1 VRTRAFIHL
10 AAATVAAATAFS
22 VSVSVG
28 QQSPVAAAGSGPA
41 LVVPS
46 AAATPGTAP
55 RADARQALEQGL
67 SRPGSTDAPVAAG
80 AGATV
85 VDESRPHSHA
95 VDPRTGGLISVA
107 GASGTI
113 PKSRHLGP
121 MHEDPLPAGVSLD
134 DSTDTRALLERA
146 GVEQAALAASGLPVS
161 AGATAPIGTPGIA
174 TLSAHVAPS
183 CSGTGTDGK
192 RVQVLY
198 VHEASAPSRFV
209 DVLPVLRNE
218 VANVD
223 DVFAVSSEQ
232 TGGGRRVRWV
242 HDADCLPVVQDV
254 TVPDGALGPDF
265 WGTVNAL
272 QALGFDDPNRK
283 YLTFAD
289 ANQFCGIGTL
299 YNDTRL
305 TDNYND
311 GYAASYAR
319 VDANCWSTAHSVAAH
334 ELTHNLG
341 GVQQAAPHAT
351 TNGHCWDDADIMCY
365 DDGSGIAV
373 QQVCAA
379 AQEDLLDCN
388 HDDYFSTDPAP
399 GTFLADNWNTASSSF
414 LDTVPVLASPPDV
427 TVDAGVQSAQTGD
440 SVRFTATS
448 PKSVTWDWSTSSA
461 CTLTAGPDGT
471 ADLLCPSTVTGAV
484 TVTATATDTVSG
496 AVGSGSASVTISQ
509 ALAPTV
515 RVAAPDSASNG
526 TAFEVSASDSGKT
539 PYSYRWSAGDCTVD
553 DATAAATTVTCP
565 DGTASQQLPV
575 ALTVTQADGQTGGS
589 TTYVALTG
597 TTGAP
602 SPRAATSW
610 TNPKAGKG
618 SITASLSTGRIDLVG
633 VPLTLQVMWPGT
645 SEWVDLQSTVT
656 GSKGL
661 ATGDTGNR
669 AGTFRFAYEGD
680 PTRADSLSAEEVVKP
695 AKIPPGS
702 SKDELP
708 LP

>member
-1 VRTRAFIHL
+1 MRTRAFIHL
-10 AAATVAAATAFS
+10 AVATVAAAGAFT
-22 VSVSVG
+22 VPVQLG
-28 QQSPVAAAGSGPA
+28 QQT
-41 LVVPS
+41 PS
-46 AAATPGTAP
+46 AAAV
-55 RADARQALEQGL
+55 RSE
-67 SRPGSTDAPVAAG
+67 VAV
-80 AGATV
+80 AGATAPNAQQTLAEGLSHPTGTDGAVTPGAGVAV
-85 VDESRPHSHA
+85 VDESKSHRHV

-107 GASGTI
+107 GASGTV
-113 PKSRHLGP
+113 PKADHLGP

-134 DSTDTRALLERA
+134 DPTDTGSLLERA
-146 GVEQAALAASGLPVS
+146 GVDQAALASADRPVT

-183 CSGTGTDGK
+183 CSGTGADGK

-198 VHEASAPSRFV
+198 VHEASMPSRYA
-209 DVLPVLRNE
+209 DVLSLLRNE

-299 YNDTRL
+299 YNDLRL

-319 VDANCWSTAHSVAAH
+319 VDSNCWSTAHSVAAH

-365 DDGSGIAV
+365 DDGSGIPL
-373 QQVCAA
+373 QQVCGA
-379 AQEDLLDCN
+379 AQEDLLDCD

-399 GTFLADNWNTASSSF
+399 GTFLADNWNTAGSGF

-427 TVDAGVQSAQTGD
+427 TVDAAVQSAQTGD
-440 SVRFTATS
+440 PVRFTATS
-448 PKSVTWDWSTSSA
+448 PKPVTWEWSTSSA
-461 CTLTAGPDGT
+461 CTLTPGDAGT
-471 ADLLCPSTVTGAV
+471 ADLLCPSTVTGGV
-484 TVTATATDTVSG
+484 SVTATATDTVSG
-496 AVGSGSASVTISQ
+496 GVGSGSASVTLAK
-509 ALAPTV
+509 ALVPTV
-515 RVAAPDSASNG
+515 RVAAPADASNG
-526 TAFEVSASDSGKT
+526 TPFAVGSSLTGRA
-539 PYSYRWSAGDCTVD
+539 PYTYRWSAGDCIVA
-553 DATAAATTVTCP
+553 DAEAAETTVTCP
-565 DGTASQQLPV
+565 EGTASQQLPV
-575 ALTVTQADGQTGGS
+575 ALTVTQADGQSGRA

-602 SPRAATSW
+602 ASRAATSW
-610 TNPKAGKG
+610 TTPKASKG
-618 SITASLSTGRIDLVG
+618 SITATLTSGRTALVG
-633 VPLTLQVMWPGT
+633 VPVTLQVRWPGT
-645 SEWVDLQSTVT
+645 SEWVDLQSTEA

-661 ATGDTGNR
+661 ATGDTGNQ
-669 AGTFRFAYEGD
+669 AGTFRFSYEGD
-680 PTRADSLSAEEVVKP
+680 ETRADSLSAEEVVKP
-695 AKIPPGS
+695 AKVPPGS
-702 SKDELP
+702 SKDEVP

>member
-496 AVGSGSASVTISQ
+496 AVGSGSTSVAISQ

>member
-1 VRTRAFIHL
+1 MRTRACIHL
-10 AAATVAAATAFS
+10 AAATVAAAGAFS
-22 VSVSVG
+22 VSVQLG
-28 QQSPVAAAGSGPA
+28 QPSPAAAWDRSEAASA
-41 LVVPS
+41 L
-46 AAATPGTAP
+46 
-55 RADARQALEQGL
+55 DARQALEQGPA
-67 SRPGSTDAPVAAG
+67 RATGTDGAVPAG
-80 AGATV
+80 AGLSV
-85 VDESRPHSHA
+85 VDESTPHRHV

-113 PKSRHLGP
+113 PKSRRLGP
-121 MHEDPLPAGVSLD
+121 MHEDPLPAGVSLHD
-134 DSTDTRALLERA
+134 PTDTGSLLERA
-146 GVEQAALAASGLPVS
+146 GVEQAALAASNLPVT
-161 AGATAPIGTPGIA
+161 AGATAPVGTPGIA
-174 TLSAHVAPS
+174 TLGAHVAPS

-198 VHEASAPSRFV
+198 VHEASTPSRYA

-299 YNDTRL
+299 YSDLRL

-311 GYAASYAR
+311 GYAASYSR

-365 DDGSGIAV
+365 DDGSGIPV
-373 QQVCAA
+373 QQVCAS
-379 AQEDLLDCN
+379 AQEDLLDCD

-427 TVDAGVQSAQTGD
+427 TVDAAVQSAQTGD
-440 SVRFTATS
+440 SIRFTAAS
-448 PKSVTWDWSTSSA
+448 PKPVTWDWSTSSA
-461 CTLTAGPDGT
+461 CTLTPGPDGT
-471 ADLLCPSTVTGAV
+471 ADLVCPSTVTGAV
-484 TVTATATDTVSG
+484 SVTATATDTASG
-496 AVGSGSASVTISQ
+496 AVGSGSAGVTLTQ

-515 RVAAPDSASNG
+515 RVTAPASASTG
-526 TAFEVSASDSGKT
+526 TAFAVSASDSGKA
-539 PYSYRWSAGDCTVD
+539 PYTYRWSAGDCAVD
-553 DATAAATTVTCP
+553 DATAATTTVTCP

-575 ALTVTQADGQTGGS
+575 QLAVTQADGQTGRA

-602 SPRAATSW
+602 APRAVTSWRSPRAS
-610 TNPKAGKG
+610 KS
-618 SITASLSTGRIDLVG
+618 SITAALSAGRTDLVG
-633 VPLTLQVMWPGT
+633 VPVTLQVMWPGT
-645 SEWVDLQSTVT
+645 SEWVDLQTTVT

-669 AGTFRFAYEGD
+669 AGTFRFSYEGD
-680 PTRADSLSAEEVVKP
+680 GTRDGSLSAEEVVKP
-695 AKIPPGS
+695 AKVPPGS
-702 SKDELP
+702 SKDEVP

>member
-1 VRTRAFIHL
+1 MRTRAFIHL

-161 AGATAPIGTPGIA
+161 AGATAPNGTPGIA

-365 DDGSGIAV
+365 DDGSGIPV